1 MGIQE
6 QGHFINKGGNVTL
19 DSIVYT
25 NNRGKNSRKRRKQ
38 HLSQLSQTLD
48 QWNNGTTVSRQ
59 KGEQKKK
66 LKRECILK
74 NHKHNK
80 DSK

>member
-25 NNRGKNSRKRRKQ
+25 NNRGKNSRKRRKEDV
-38 HLSQLSQTLD
+38 SQLSQTLD

-59 KGEQKKK
+59 NHEQKKK
-66 LKRECILK
+66 LKRERCLK
-74 NHKHNK
+74 NHIHNK